1 MIATVEESDEVS
13 ALTRSTP
20 SSSSATAPRG
30 GPSPPDERTSSP
42 TLHDRSAMMAP
53 QNAHGNRGLVVLL
66 MEGLPKGDATP
77 EVRAKFRQELEAVL
91 RHDDV
96 GALAPGATLAASA
109 PLVLAQDQLECCLN
123 LLFARLS
130 RLDDFPALLLLGKT
144 EGPSVLTR
152 AQVGSEPFALMKG
165 LKGML
170 QWAFAGRADPV
181 DRGNPKKRRRSAMG
195 TDAQKRIDS
204 AVAAREGLLQL
215 ATRRD
220 ADGTTGLAPG
230 VRFTGGFY
238 TEQARAD
245 EGRNPHFS
253 IAARVPIRELL
264 LGKDKVLKTKERPRI
279 A

>member
-20 SSSSATAPRG
+20 SSSSATEPRG
-30 GPSPPDERTSSP
+30 GPSPPDERASSP
-42 TLHDRSAMMAP
+42 TLHDRSPMMAP

-77 EVRAKFRQELEAVL
+77 EVREKFRQELEAVL

-96 GALAPGATLAASA
+96 GALALGATLAASA

-123 LLFARLS
+123 LLFARLG
-130 RLDDFPALLLLGKT
+130 RLHDFPALLLLGKT
-144 EGPSVLTR
+144 EGPSVLTA
-152 AQVGSEPFALMKG
+152 AQGLKGMLQLKG

-170 QWAFAGRADPV
+170 QWAFAGGADPV
-181 DRGNPKKRRRSAMG
+181 DRGDRKKRRRPASSLG
-195 TDAQKRIDS
+195 TNAQKRIDS

-220 ADGTTGLAPG
+220 VDGTTGLAPG

-245 EGRNPHFS
+245 EGRNRHFS
-253 IAARVPIRELL
+253 IAARVPPSEVHLARRGL
-264 LGKDKVLKTKERPRI
+264 
-279 A
+279 